1 MTEIEKLGV
10 AQMYIEKLANG
21 IDPLTDREV
30 QENDIINNVRIS
42 RCLFYVADVLKRV
55 QESGYAAQTKSK
67 KKYAFVLGF
76 EARKNFEYSETPI
89 TISEITRRINELI
102 DQEKMKKLSYKNV
115 VNWLVEIGLLIESV
129 NSAGKKVR
137 YPTYEGT
144 TVGISVEQRVG
155 DNGRYQVVVYNKDA
169 QKFILDNLDSAIE
182 RNSVKR
188 NP

>member
-67 KKYAFVLGF
+67 TKKCAFVLSF

-102 DQEKMKKLSYKNV
+102 DQEKMKKLSYKSV
-115 VNWLVEIGLLIESV
+115 VDWLVESGLLIEST

-137 YPTYEGT
+137 CPTCEGT
-144 TVGISVEQRVG
+144 TVGISVEQRDG

-169 QKFILDNLDSAIE
+169 QRFILDNLDSAIE
-182 RNSVKR
+182 
-188 NP
+188 